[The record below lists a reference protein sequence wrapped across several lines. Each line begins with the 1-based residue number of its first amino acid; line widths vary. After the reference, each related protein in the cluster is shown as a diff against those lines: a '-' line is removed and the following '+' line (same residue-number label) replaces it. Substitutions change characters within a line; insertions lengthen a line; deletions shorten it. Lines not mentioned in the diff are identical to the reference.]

1 MSLTVSSPHVP
12 VPLLV
17 TATWNFARSLARPKI
32 CTDCS
37 FPFDFSDSFFEEYFS
52 FNETNDTDL
61 QSSIITDNII
71 NGERNHFPKVLVLNA
86 RNMQSKVFD
95 LQPLLLTDSF
105 DIIVLTETW
114 LDGIYRDCEL
124 NFDCYNVF
132 RKDRCNRRGG
142 GVLFAVRDCI
152 IILLKAQPSEPQAKS
167 WKKQNLKVKK
177 IRVS

>member
-1 MSLTVSSPHVP
+1 MSLTVSSPQVP
-12 VPLLV
+12 VSLLV
-17 TATWNFARSLARPKI
+17 TATWNFAQSLARPKI

-86 RNMQSKVFD
+86 RNTQNKVFY

-114 LDGIYRDCEL
+114 LDGNYQD
-124 NFDCYNVF
+124 
-132 RKDRCNRRGG
+132 
-142 GVLFAVRDCI
+142 
-152 IILLKAQPSEPQAKS
+152 
-167 WKKQNLKVKK
+167 
-177 IRVS
+177 